1 MTTTTASVSSAP
13 SPKAPAAA
21 SSKAPGRR
29 FTVGKALAWAAM
41 ILIMLFTL
49 LPFYWVLRTALSS
62 NAGITAHPT
71 SLLPVDINLRGFARV
86 FGMQSTE
93 EALAD
98 GGSGAAINFWL
109 YLRNSVIISTLVT
122 VGQVFFSAMAAYS
135 FSRLRWRGRDT
146 VFAVFLG
153 ALMVPS
159 IFTLLPNF
167 VLVKQLHLIDTFLGV
182 ALPTMFMTPFA
193 VFFLKQFFMNIP
205 RELEEAAL
213 LDGASKVRVFFTL
226 ILPMA
231 KAPISTLA
239 ILTYI
244 TAWNDYFWPLLVS
257 YTAPRGYSR
266 WLWPSSAPRPLR
278 PVPTGPGSWPPRSW
292 PPSRCSCCSWPSPG
306 ASSTPSA
313 LPESSEAPDDDST
326 DQPSSLLTVA
336 PRPPVRLGLGRGRPD
351 PGRLLR
357 RLQEVGS
364 RRRRVL
370 DVGRQPAARL

>member
-1 MTTTTASVSSAP
+1 MTTTTSSTSVRMTKTDQPRKRP
-13 SPKAPAAA
+13 SL
-21 SSKAPGRR
+21 GR
-29 FTVGKALAWAAM
+29 VLAWTAM
-41 ILIMLFTL
+41 VLILLFTL

-62 NAGITAHPT
+62 NAGIASDPT
-71 SLLPVDINLRGFARV
+71 SLLPVDTNLRGFERV

-109 YLRNSVIISTLVT
+109 YLRNSVVVAALVT

-135 FSRLRWRGRDT
+135 FSRLRWPGRDT
-146 VFAVFLG
+146 VFGIFLA

-167 VLVKQLHLIDTFLGV
+167 VLVKQLHLLDSLLGIS
-182 ALPTMFMTPFA
+182 LPTMLMTPFA
-193 VFFLKQFFMNIP
+193 VFFLRQFFMNIP

-244 TAWNDYFWPLLVS
+244 AAWNDYFWPLLVS
-257 YTAPRGYSR
+257 YTDSSR
-266 WLWPSSAPRPLR
+266 
-278 PVPTGPGSWPPRSW
+278 V
-292 PPSRCSCCSWPSPG
+292 
-306 ASSTPSA
+306 
-313 LPESSEAPDDDST
+313 
-326 DQPSSLLTVA
+326 LTVA
-336 PRPPVRLGLGRGRPD
+336 LAVFKSQSPQTGPDWAGLMAATLVAALPM
-351 PGRLLR
+351 LL
-357 RLQEVGS
+357 LF
-364 RRRRVL
+364 
-370 DVGRQPAARL
+370 AAFAKRIVNSIGFNGIK